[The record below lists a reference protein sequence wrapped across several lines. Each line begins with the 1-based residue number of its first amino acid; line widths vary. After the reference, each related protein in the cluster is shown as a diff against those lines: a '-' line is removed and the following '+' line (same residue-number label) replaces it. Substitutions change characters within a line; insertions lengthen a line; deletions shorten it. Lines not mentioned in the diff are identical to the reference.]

1 MKKRKAKGQALS
13 AMSHQPSAMHHEPSA
28 MNHERK
34 RAVFLDRD
42 GVINRSITRDGKP
55 YPPSS
60 VAEVEILSGV
70 SEALEKLKDVGFL
83 LVCVTNQP
91 DVARR
96 TQKKEIV
103 EAIHELLLESLCIDE
118 ILVCYHDDQDKCKCR
133 KPLPGMLLD
142 AADRLE
148 IDLKQSFMVGDRWR
162 DIEAGQNAGC
172 RAILIE
178 YDYKE
183 KGPSRPP
190 DVKVGSLDRAAEWIL
205 QQI

>member
-1 MKKRKAKGQALS
+1 
-13 AMSHQPSAMHHEPSA
+13 MS
-28 MNHERK
+28 HERK

-96 TQKKEIV
+96 TQKREIV
-103 EAIHELLLESLCIDE
+103 EAIHELLMESLCVDE
-118 ILVCYHDDQDKCKCR
+118 ILVCYHDNRDKCKCR

-148 IDLKQSFMVGDRWR
+148 IDLKRSFMVGDRWR

-172 RAILIE
+172 RTILIE

-183 KGPSRPP
+183 KGPSKPP